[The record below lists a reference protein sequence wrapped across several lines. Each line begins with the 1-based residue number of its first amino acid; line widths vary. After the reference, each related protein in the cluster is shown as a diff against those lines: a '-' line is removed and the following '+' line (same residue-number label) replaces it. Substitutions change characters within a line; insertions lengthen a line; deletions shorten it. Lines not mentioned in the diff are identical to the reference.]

1 EIRVVVTADRILTD
15 IVSTAA
21 DVSIITA
28 DEIRRSGAANVVEL
42 LEGHPG
48 VRFTSYSGEA
58 QATVD
63 IRGFGEGAGSRVLVL
78 VDGRRRNNPD
88 LSGINWLGIPIDS
101 IERIEIVRSGASAL
115 YGNNAL
121 GGVINIITKT
131 ADEPFS
137 VTVSGVLGSFGE
149 TGSRLGISVAEEN
162 ARLRAAAERYTTD
175 GYRDRTAYDARNIS
189 LDTEFDVL
197 PSVTLNLDGHHGDI
211 TYEMPGSLTEEQ
223 FEDDPT
229 QATNDAD
236 EAREEQIDLG
246 AGIVWTPLPL
256 LSVEV
261 PFSYAGRLVENDTA
275 SSSSYTDRD
284 LHTWST
290 SPAVIADAYVGSVPF
305 RGRLG
310 FDWSRARQT
319 IRSYSDV
326 DRSSRTYTALLG
338 QETLGTVLSGTAY
351 VTEQIDLGGTV
362 RYDRATFT
370 AEKESSDIDEQKTHE
385 AVVFDLEGV
394 FRPVEFAK
402 IYATGGTLF
411 RYPAL
416 DEQASVQGFG
426 DRFED
431 DLDPERGVTVEV
443 GGGLYLGPLVELDVA
458 GWWLAMEDEIAYVT
472 DPVTFEGANENI
484 EETTRTGADVRLT
497 SEPIDLFR
505 LSGGYSYVMATF
517 ADGDDKGNEVPL
529 VPNHTVD
536 GELALRP
543 GSALGLE
550 FGPAVRYRS
559 AAYQGGDDANEED
572 RVSAHT
578 VTDLFVRF
586 RPVVTGDLSITAEVK
601 NVFDTQYAPLQ
612 FYSSFSDSTGY
623 YPAAGRSFRVS
634 ASYRY

>member
-1 EIRVVVTADRILTD
+1 MFLDNESRTHGSPRRSHRESEASSRLGTFRVLGAFVVLALFGISGTVGAQTAGGGDDGRENAPTSSTAKSAPDTEEIRVVVTADRILTD

-162 ARLRAAAERYTTD
+162 ARLRAAAEGYSTD
-175 GYRDRTAYDARNIS
+175 GYRDRTAYDARNIT
-189 LDTEFDVL
+189 LNTEFDVL
-197 PSVTLNLDGHHGDI
+197 PSLTLNLDGHHGDI

-246 AGIVWTPLPL
+246 AGIVWNPLPL

-261 PFSYAGRLVENDTA
+261 PFSYAGRLVEDDTA
-275 SSSSYTDRD
+275 SSSS
-284 LHTWST
+284 
-290 SPAVIADAYVGSVPF
+290 
-305 RGRLG
+305 
-310 FDWSRARQT
+310 
-319 IRSYSDV
+319 
-326 DRSSRTYTALLG
+326 
-338 QETLGTVLSGTAY
+338 
-351 VTEQIDLGGTV
+351 
-362 RYDRATFT
+362 
-370 AEKESSDIDEQKTHE
+370 
-385 AVVFDLEGV
+385 
-394 FRPVEFAK
+394 
-402 IYATGGTLF
+402 
-411 RYPAL
+411 
-416 DEQASVQGFG
+416 
-426 DRFED
+426 
-431 DLDPERGVTVEV
+431 
-443 GGGLYLGPLVELDVA
+443 
-458 GWWLAMEDEIAYVT
+458 
-472 DPVTFEGANENI
+472 
-484 EETTRTGADVRLT
+484 
-497 SEPIDLFR
+497 
-505 LSGGYSYVMATF
+505 
-517 ADGDDKGNEVPL
+517 
-529 VPNHTVD
+529 
-536 GELALRP
+536 
-543 GSALGLE
+543 
-550 FGPAVRYRS
+550 
-559 AAYQGGDDANEED
+559 
-572 RVSAHT
+572 
-578 VTDLFVRF
+578 
-586 RPVVTGDLSITAEVK
+586 
-601 NVFDTQYAPLQ
+601 
-612 FYSSFSDSTGY
+612 
-623 YPAAGRSFRVS
+623 
-634 ASYRY
+634 